1 MVNFGPISYL
11 VGTHFKAIDVGGTVW
26 SRTKN
31 TYLQCVDNL
40 YFTFT
45 DNLISRVRA
54 GGEEIG
60 SESKIKPTSND
71 PDAGETLSDL
81 LFRAACKGQ
90 C

>member
-1 MVNFGPISYL
+1 MG
-11 VGTHFKAIDVGGTVW
+11 GTNLTAIDVGGTEW
-26 SRTKN
+26 SRTKHT
-31 TYLQCVDNL
+31 TYLQSVDNI

-45 DNLISRVRA
+45 ENRISRDRG
-54 GGEEIG
+54 GGEERG
-60 SESKIKPTSND
+60 RESKIKPTSND